1 MRLQW
6 KYLHNRDSKT
16 IFSLVT
22 ITTYPWDFHPRETG
36 AQPVWDTTCNVLR
49 CFPRGRSSINSPTGS
64 SLRDTRGVLVR
75 HINWSSFKVK
85 RNFSENATPWNIYI
99 REILYSQ
106 KHNYDLTGYGDIEL
120 SIGGIFI
127 ILFICIH
134 IHYIRLMIFSRAC
147 NKYYE

>member
-1 MRLQW
+1 MPIYGKASPFNDGRLDKKYVIFQLKTIRQRKYTMRLQW

-22 ITTYPWDFHPRETG
+22 ITTYPWDSHPRETG

-85 RNFSENATPWNIYI
+85 RNFSENATPWNIYT

-106 KHNYDLTGYGDIEL
+106 KHNYDLTEYGVR
-120 SIGGIFI
+120 S
-127 ILFICIH
+127 
-134 IHYIRLMIFSRAC
+134 
-147 NKYYE
+147 